1 MPAPAADPGRNKVP
15 AIQLLRI
22 LAAATVAVLHIAYA
36 FAEHIGTGLGL
47 SGAFDHARAGQ
58 GAVML
63 FFVISG
69 YVMVISSRA
78 LFGDPRARRVF
89 WLRRIIRI
97 MPPYWL
103 ATGLL
108 VLVFLT
114 LYPRPIDL
122 ADLVR
127 SLALVPYWPAD
138 GGLRAIPFLWVGWT
152 LFFEM
157 VFYFW
162 FGLFLVW
169 RREAAIAAVGVV
181 LAALMVAGSQVG
193 MESAFAFTLTRPVSG
208 MFLAGMVLALWRERG
223 GQAQLLWRLAALAAA
238 LLTIVMVPPPA
249 VPDAMALDYV
259 LWCGVPALLL
269 AFAVL
274 SGPIALPWPVL
285 VNRAGDVSY
294 ALYLLHVPM
303 AWLWLWTWPKLTR
316 RPPFIEIGPWNYA
329 VTATLAA
336 LVAAW
341 AFFTFIEKPMTLALN
356 RGLVSPHR
364 PQG

>member
-1 MPAPAADPGRNKVP
+1 
-15 AIQLLRI
+15 
-22 LAAATVAVLHIAYA
+22 
-36 FAEHIGTGLGL
+36 
-47 SGAFDHARAGQ
+47 
-58 GAVML
+58 
-63 FFVISG
+63 
-69 YVMVISSRA
+69 
-78 LFGDPRARRVF
+78 
-89 WLRRIIRI
+89 

-103 ATGLL
+103 AMGLL

-127 SLALVPYWPAD
+127 SLALVPYWSED
-138 GGLRAIPFLWVGWT
+138 GGARAVPFLWVGWT

-162 FGLFLVW
+162 FGLFVVW
-169 RREAAIAAVGVV
+169 RREA
-181 LAALMVAGSQVG
+181 
-193 MESAFAFTLTRPVSG
+193 
-208 MFLAGMVLALWRERG
+208 
-223 GQAQLLWRLAALAAA
+223 
-238 LLTIVMVPPPA
+238 
-249 VPDAMALDYV
+249 ALDYV

-274 SGPIALPWPVL
+274 SGTIALPWPVL

-316 RPPFIEIGPWNYA
+316 RLPFVEIGPWNYA
-329 VTATLAA
+329 VTATLAV
-336 LVAAW
+336 LVAAR

-356 RGLVSPHR
+356 RWLVSPHR